1 MKCTI
6 LWACLSALLAFP
18 GNAGEYARF
27 SASVRGLRIL
37 RLRNACSDIMER
49 IDGDVASLTMLEMSR
64 KALGESG
71 VFGAGK
77 HRAGAKRDER
87 AASGCKGAHMADAE
101 YMSVGDLARRVGVT
115 VRTVQYYDQQGLL
128 APSAKGPNNQ
138 RLYSEEDAA
147 LLYGILTLKYLGQSL
162 TAIKDHRAS
171 MGDGENLKSLVVSQ
185 IQAVEDDLQTL
196 LTRISTLRA
205 LYDDLDG
212 AADAQVV
219 DWEHL
224 AALIKERQGEDSLF
238 WQLTCIRDEG
248 DGPAGAGTDGR
259 GGSSAGESAR
269 RSESVTQWHGLIA
282 DAIRQMSADEPPT
295 SPQNRS
301 LAERYLR
308 LSGEQGS
315 ARFEENLILMESKCP
330 HAGRK
335 DGSFDKLSR
344 SVFGFL
350 ETLAQAN
357 VDLARSAEEPPAV

>member
-1 MKCTI
+1 
-6 LWACLSALLAFP
+6 
-18 GNAGEYARF
+18 
-27 SASVRGLRIL
+27 
-37 RLRNACSDIMER
+37 
-49 IDGDVASLTMLEMSR
+49 
-64 KALGESG
+64 
-71 VFGAGK
+71 
-77 HRAGAKRDER
+77 
-87 AASGCKGAHMADAE
+87 MAE
-101 YMSVGDLARRVGVT
+101 EGYLSVGDLARRVGVT

-147 LLYGILTLKYLGQSL
+147 LLYNILTLKYLGQSL
-162 TAIKDHRAS
+162 TAIKDHRAA
-171 MGDGENLKSLVVSQ
+171 MDDRGNLKSLVVSQ

-219 DWEHL
+219 EWEHL

-248 DGPAGAGTDGR
+248 DGPAGVGADGR
-259 GGSSAGESAR
+259 SSDGESTR

-282 DAIRQMSADEPPT
+282 DAIRQMSAGEPPT
-295 SPQNRS
+295 SPQNRA

-308 LSGEQGS
+308 LSGDRGS

-330 HAGRK
+330 HAGHS

-350 ETLAQAN
+350 ETLAQAYGE
-357 VDLARSAEEPPAV
+357 DAAEGSEAAGV